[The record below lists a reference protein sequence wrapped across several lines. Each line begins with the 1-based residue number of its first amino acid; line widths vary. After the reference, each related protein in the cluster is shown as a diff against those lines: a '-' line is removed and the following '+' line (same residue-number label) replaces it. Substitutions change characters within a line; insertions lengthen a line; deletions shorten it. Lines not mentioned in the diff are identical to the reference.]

1 MFLLGKSV
9 YLKVDEHALICHS
22 EGNGIIDLVMYLG
35 IDTDPTDINN
45 TPISNYVHVSHQ
57 INQISY
63 DMHSDKYNVEST
75 ERILLNEKD
84 SWK

>member
-1 MFLLGKSV
+1 
-9 YLKVDEHALICHS
+9 
-22 EGNGIIDLVMYLG
+22 MYLG
-35 IDTDPTDINN
+35 IDTDPTDMNN

-63 DMHSDKYNVEST
+63 DMHSDKYDVEST

-84 SWK
+84 S